1 MSYLVNELPRA
12 EADVRGIF
20 EWLHERA
27 PQGARNWLAA
37 YDEMLV
43 RLESM
48 AGSFAEAPESS
59 NCEFDVRQAF
69 FKTRRGRIYRALYFI
84 ENKDVYILR
93 VRGPGQA
100 FVDPEYLK

>member
-1 MSYLVNELPRA
+1 MSYIVNELPRA
-12 EADVRGIF
+12 KSDVRSIF

-43 RLESM
+43 RLETM
-48 AGSFAEAPESS
+48 AGSFAEAPESKD
-59 NCEFDVRQAF
+59 CEFDVRQAF

-84 ENKDVYILR
+84 EEEDVYILR

-100 FVDPEYLK
+100 LVEPEDLK